1 MPKDS
6 ENSPKGKKNNNLKK
20 TLKADK
26 KATSKEIINTLK
38 GAEQEPKII
47 DPEIQKLIQQ
57 AFVQFYDTVSVE
69 SSKKDDISHLHNIN
83 REYLKCYITVGY
95 DLNDNRVFLMHA
107 ENTKDK
113 DALMEN
119 FRFAFFNIM
128 NNQAGDMNDM
138 SGDCDEM

>member
-6 ENSPKGKKNNNLKK
+6 ENSPKGKKNNSLKK
-20 TLKADK
+20 ILKPEKKVTDK
-26 KATSKEIINTLK
+26 LSKVEP
-38 GAEQEPKII
+38 EPKII

-57 AFVQFYDTVSVE
+57 AFNQFYDTVSVE
-69 SSKKDDISHLHNIN
+69 NVKKADIAHLHNIN

-95 DLNDNRVFLMHA
+95 DLTDNRVFLMHA